1 MANRG
6 RLTEIVASRRSQ
18 GGGVAGAL
26 VGGIKE
32 RLKEKF
38 DPRQLI
44 NQKGLLTALFP
55 GLKTYQAKTAATEI
69 SKSSMQAAS
78 FDEIKPILETISF
91 NTKMTAK
98 NTMVLPALHR
108 DVNVIRQNIVKLVKL
123 KTGDARTKAD
133 MYFVKAKERED
144 KYERELKKEMRRG
157 GGLGKLTD
165 PEKSEAKSLL
175 KTILGAIKK
184 GLAALVNSIV
194 ALGKAIVGAFKMMVN
209 LLIKTIT
216 GIANFLFDAIM
227 SLAGIL
233 KSAFAGLGSLLAA
246 ALGPILESTI
256 MKKIID
262 FFKGGFLM
270 TIVRIIFTSI
280 LSWIASRSGIKFLLR
295 FIAGPLALLFGISE
309 YFALE
314 NDVNSVVDPKTWDEY
329 KRLSEDKDQTF
340 PTSNQNFDNRRA
352 GASGLV
358 IEGKKAK
365 PLDGSDLSLKSP
377 MWKEHFTKDAIKD
390 YEEGGAFRKQPYRVV
405 VPGLRTPQLLL
416 LDPDEA
422 RFWGDKKE
430 KFLEKLREYNAL
442 NNKQMSYG
450 GPDAE
455 ERKKQDLEKYESEL
469 LSLQSAMIDD
479 VEKIA
484 GKTLVDPWKSNLMR
498 RLEFVRNNS
507 APSFGEAAYQRYL
520 VETGIEGKIKSEMG
534 KLQDKVVDTPINFAR
549 DIANQVRGK
558 ISGKSEDLKKI
569 MQEAS
574 DEAKSQTS
582 SLIEG
587 LTTQNKETASSKT
600 TDPIIITQTSEEP
613 TISHAANPDELPA
626 PASAWNN
633 EFIRGNYTGIF
644 GTANYLQNMG
654 GN

>member
-26 VGGIKE
+26 AGGIKE

-256 MKKIID
+256 MKKILD

-270 TIVRIIFTSI
+270 TIVRIVMSS
-280 LSWIASRSGIKFLLR
+280 LLGWIASISGIRFLLKY
-295 FIAGPLALLFGISE
+295 IAGPLAVLFGISE
-309 YFALE
+309 FFALE
-314 NDVNSVVDPKTWDEY
+314 GDVNSVVDPKTWDEY
-329 KRLSEDKDQTF
+329 KKLSEDKDQTF
-340 PTSNQNFDNRRA
+340 PTSDKSG
-352 GASGLV
+352 GANGQV
-358 IEGKKAK
+358 IKGKKAQ
-365 PLDGSDLSLKSP
+365 PLSNRTFSDPTASWRKNMTDEALL
-377 MWKEHFTKDAIKD
+377 D
-390 YEEGGAFRKQPYRVV
+390 YDKGGAFKKEPYRVV
-405 VPGLRTPQLLL
+405 VPGLKVPQTLLM
-416 LDPDEA
+416 DPDEA
-422 RFWGDKKE
+422 KFWGDKKE
-430 KFLEKLREYNAL
+430 EYLDILKQYNSL
-442 NNKQMSYG
+442 NKGQMSYG

-455 ERKKQDLEKYESEL
+455 ERKQRDLEKFNSEL
-469 LSLQSAMIDD
+469 LSIQSDMIDA
-479 VEKIA
+479 VVKNVK
-484 GKTLVDPWKSNLMR
+484 KTWNQDSYKSDLLR
-498 RLEFVRNNS
+498 RLEFARNNS
-507 APSFGEAAYQRYL
+507 APTYGEAAYQRYL
-520 VETGIEGKIKSEMG
+520 VETGVEGKIKKEIDTLRN
-534 KLQDKVVDTPINFAR
+534 KIVDTPINFAK
-549 DIANQVRGK
+549 DIANQVQGK

-587 LTTQNKETASSKT
+587 LTTQNKETSSNKT
-600 TDPIIITQTSEEP
+600 TEPIIITQTSEEP